1 MRKIFIYVIVFAL
14 LTGGCSKASTVSNTT
29 DSENSKK
36 LVVFMNSTPHTFR
49 EYDENGNMIDT
60 VIYPSRYTAGTMLSG
75 GDVNSPNANIFE
87 KALQE
92 YSKESGIEIE
102 VHYLEEE
109 YSGHSDTL
117 QNIVDVNGNL
127 PDLLLLNKQ
136 PQYDY
141 YKILELRFQYEYSDF
156 A

>member
-1 MRKIFIYVIVFAL
+1 
-14 LTGGCSKASTVSNTT
+14 
-29 DSENSKK
+29 
-36 LVVFMNSTPHTFR
+36 MNSTPHTFR

-60 VIYPSRYTAGTMLSG
+60 VIYPSRYTTGTMLSDG
-75 GDVNSPNANIFE
+75 
-87 KALQE
+87 
-92 YSKESGIEIE
+92 
-102 VHYLEEE
+102 
-109 YSGHSDTL
+109 
-117 QNIVDVNGNL
+117 DVNGNL